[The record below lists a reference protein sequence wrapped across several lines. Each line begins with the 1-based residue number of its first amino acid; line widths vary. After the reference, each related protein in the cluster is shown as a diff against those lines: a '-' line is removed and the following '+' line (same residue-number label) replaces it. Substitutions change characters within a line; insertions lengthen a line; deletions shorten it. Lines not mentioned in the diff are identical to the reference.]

1 MLWKRKKK
9 RSDKFE
15 LYEEGVS
22 VMSEK
27 NIKQLFQVIA
37 DILSDREGIKVTVK
51 SVKKKEKEVA

>member
-1 MLWKRKKK
+1 
-9 RSDKFE
+9 
-15 LYEEGVS
+15 
-22 VMSEK
+22 MSEK